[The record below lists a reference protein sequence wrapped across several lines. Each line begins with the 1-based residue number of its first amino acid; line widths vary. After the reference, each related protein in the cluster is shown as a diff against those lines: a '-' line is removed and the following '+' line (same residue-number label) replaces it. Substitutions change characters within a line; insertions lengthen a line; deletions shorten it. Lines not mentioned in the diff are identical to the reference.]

1 MPAVLQTTMSFY
13 VTRNAVTAGDAI
25 REAFQKGRKETVS
38 RTMPAPA
45 QEKSTRD
52 HIASA

>member
-1 MPAVLQTTMSFY
+1 MPAVLQTMMSFY

-25 REAFQKGRKETVS
+25 RKAFQKRRKDTVS
-38 RTMPAPA
+38 HTMPAKA